1 MLVQNPWYANVI
13 NAFVLLVMGLTAYF
27 TSDAEGAAK
36 MTALIGPIAAVI
48 LLILTPAFKKH
59 NKAVAHIVVVITF
72 LLLLAFAGRIGMA
85 GFGNMFIV
93 ASAFSC
99 LLAMIVFILNF
110 RWNRK
115 QREAAE

>member
-1 MLVQNPWYANVI
+1 MLVQNPWLANVI

-27 TSDAEGAAK
+27 TSDAEMIAK
-36 MTALIGPIAAVI
+36 KTALIGPIGAII
-48 LLILTPAFKKH
+48 LLILTPGFKKH
-59 NKAVAHIVVVITF
+59 NKAIAHVVVLLTF
-72 LLLLAFAGRIGMA
+72 ILLLLFAVGYVMS
-85 GFGNMFIV
+85 GFDNMFIV

-99 LLAMIVFILNF
+99 LLAMIIFILNF